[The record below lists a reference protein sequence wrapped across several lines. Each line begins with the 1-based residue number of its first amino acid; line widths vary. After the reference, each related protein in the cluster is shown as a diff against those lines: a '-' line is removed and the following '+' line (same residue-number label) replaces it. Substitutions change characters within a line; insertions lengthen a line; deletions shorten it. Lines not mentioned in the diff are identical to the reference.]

1 MDGDDVAEYCDQLN
15 AHTRRVFNKH
25 MPQDLDPN
33 DRFFAERE
41 KAVVKKLQAIQKDSK
56 RGKGKEWRTKPDWS
70 KIVNKALLKEDKK
83 LGPISAT
90 KAMQLIRHLY
100 NTESKRARI
109 KGKQNTFIKLLDRR
123 KFVELDQ
130 LMSNGKTAENCA
142 SERGESGVN
151 D

>member
-1 MDGDDVAEYCDQLN
+1 MKQRL
-15 AHTRRVFNKH
+15 TRLATKAQQELAKR
-25 MPQDLDPN
+25 
-33 DRFFAERE
+33 
-41 KAVVKKLQAIQKDSK
+41 KAVVKKLQVLYRNQTSG
-56 RGKGKEWRTKPDWS
+56 RGKEWRTKPDWA

-100 NTESKRARI
+100 NTESKRAKI
-109 KGKQNTFIKLLDRR
+109 KGKKTTFIKLLDRR

-142 SERGESGVN
+142 SKRGEGGVN